1 MPIFIGS
8 TDIDE
13 ITIGTTKQ
21 QSVYVGSDRVWVRP
35 LFYNLEHGIAS
46 PTSGVTWHG
55 YLTTEGTYYNM
66 GSISLNTTHNPYYA
80 NWFIDSNGVSNATYF
95 RSLYWREEL
104 NELYFALGSNT
115 TSASTIPNTDATF
128 SKLSIGTHPTDPA
141 PTYTFNR
148 ADADSYTT
156 YSSHYS
162 MWTWTNVTDN
172 PFPSGGSNFAIRR
185 IRIDKP

>member
-35 LFYNLEHGIAS
+35 LTYELTHGIAS
-46 PTSGVTWHG
+46 PTSGVNLIG
-55 YLTTEGTYYNM
+55 YRSTEGTFSA

-80 NWFIDSNGVSNATYF
+80 NWFIDSNSVSNATYVYH
-95 RSLYWREEL
+95 LYWQDST
-104 NELYFALGSNT
+104 NELTFTLGSST
-115 TSASTIPNTDATF
+115 TAASTIPNTDVTF
-128 SKLSIGTHPTDPA
+128 SKLSIGTKPTDPA

-148 ADADSYTT
+148 TDANTYTT

-162 MWTWTNVTDN
+162 SWKWTNVTNN

>member
-8 TDIDE
+8 NDIDE

-21 QSVYVGSDRVWVRP
+21 QSVYVGADRVWVRP

-46 PTSGVTWHG
+46 PSSDVNLIG
-55 YLTTEGTYYNM
+55 YRSTESTFST

-80 NWFIDSNGVSNATYF
+80 NWFIDSNGVSNATYIL
-95 RSLYWREEL
+95 SLYWQDSTNEL
-104 NELYFALGSNT
+104 NFYLGSNT

-148 ADADSYTT
+148 ADADSFVTF
-156 YSSHYS
+156 SSHYS
-162 MWTWTNVTDN
+162 GWKWTNVTDN